1 MPRRKPVRR
10 SSPDDWEKE
19 WEEEDA
25 HEKLVES
32 TAGQLNSEVE
42 RLLRLF
48 AAPPT
53 AAKPSKGKGQPA
65 TNPAS
70 GLPTGDIKPAAAAA
84 GTHQAHSLSKPQQP
98 TLADTEGDFEVE
110 EVD

>member
-1 MPRRKPVRR
+1 MLRMVT
-10 SSPDDWEKE
+10 
-19 WEEEDA
+19 EEDA

-84 GTHQAHSLSKPQQP
+84 GTHKAQSLSKPQQP
-98 TLADTEGDFEVE
+98 TLADTEGEFEVE